1 MTRTELAKILDVD
14 IKTLSNWEKNKPEMV
29 RLLNQGLA
37 LDDSIEATERHLNEL
52 KKIREEANNGK
63 FKLK

>member
-14 IKTLSNWEKNKPEMV
+14 IKTLSNWEKNKPELV

-37 LDDSIEATERHLNEL
+37 LDESIEITERHLNEL
-52 KKIREEANNGK
+52 KKIREEATNGK